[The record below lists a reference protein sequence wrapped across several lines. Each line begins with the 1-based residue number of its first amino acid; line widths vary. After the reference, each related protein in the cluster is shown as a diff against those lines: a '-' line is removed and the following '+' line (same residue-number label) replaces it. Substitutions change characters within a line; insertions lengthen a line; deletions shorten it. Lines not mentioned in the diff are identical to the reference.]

1 MLRKKWFHSQ
11 HSRNL
16 PAWCYD
22 ICSNAICIFYLNT
35 LSLLLL
41 LLLYPGLSV
50 ISESKM
56 LVMSRVG
63 NVTIV
68 FCFFFWFV
76 NKQIKYLFFHV
87 RIGLTHPVWVALGHI
102 PPCFRL
108 SLNSFHSKTFY
119 RQVVGHASWWVRLRP
134 SPHQL
139 TDTII
144 VNHLFFQSEWLCH
157 WEGLCN
163 RNCITAK

>member
-1 MLRKKWFHSQ
+1 MLRKKWFHF

-16 PAWCYD
+16 PWCCD
-22 ICSNAICIFYLNT
+22 ICSNAICTFYLNS
-35 LSLLLL
+35 LRLLLL
-41 LLLYPGLSV
+41 FPGLSV

-56 LVMSRVG
+56 LVMSR
-63 NVTIV
+63 
-68 FCFFFWFV
+68 CDYFFFFFGLSA
-76 NKQIKYLFFHV
+76 NRLNIYFLFFIWELV
-87 RIGLTHPVWVALGHI
+87 LLALWSEWLSAISHPD
-102 PPCFRL
+102 CFKL
-108 SLNSFHSKTFY
+108 SLNSFHNKTFY